1 MLRQDIYDAAEGYRS
16 AEPGLLV
23 NRLVTHFRQLF
34 GVRSMEGMFPKM
46 NEVYLFV
53 NEMENFLR
61 MVRAVLG
68 KKSNMECVK
77 HGVGCKTWSQV

>member
-1 MLRQDIYDAAEGYRS
+1 MC
-16 AEPGLLV
+16 
-23 NRLVTHFRQLF
+23 
-34 GVRSMEGMFPKM
+34 PKM

-68 KKSNMECVK
+68 KK
-77 HGVGCKTWSQV
+77 